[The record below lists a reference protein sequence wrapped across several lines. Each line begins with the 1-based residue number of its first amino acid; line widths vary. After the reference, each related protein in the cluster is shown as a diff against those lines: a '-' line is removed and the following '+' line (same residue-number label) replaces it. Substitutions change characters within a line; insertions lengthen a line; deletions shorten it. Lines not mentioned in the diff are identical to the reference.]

1 MDLNAYL
8 YKNPGIKNRKYKNNL
23 KTKYGETKEL
33 KIPYTSNRIIQQVN
47 KNPIKNGTQEK
58 LTT

>member
-33 KIPYTSNRIIQQVN
+33 KIPYTSNRII
-47 KNPIKNGTQEK
+47 
-58 LTT
+58 